1 MSVTWKREW
10 SEISDRLVE
19 RGLFETA
26 DQAADAAF
34 ALLRA
39 EADKHA
45 WLKARI
51 DEALAEDDWLSPEE
65 LRSELDAHF
74 GEIEKQ
80 GFR

>member
-10 SEISDRLVE
+10 SEISDHLVE
-19 RGLFETA
+19 RGFFETV

-34 ALLRA
+34 ALLQA

-51 DEALAEDDWLSPEE
+51 DEALAEDDWLTLEE
-65 LRSELDAHF
+65 VQAEISTLF
-74 GEIEKQ
+74 GEIEKE
-80 GFR
+80 GSR